1 MRSGEEEEEEKEGLV
16 VLLTPN
22 CYDFYLL
29 RPSGVFGTAGREVG
43 IDGEMAREATE
54 METEQNT
61 ACGEKTKWE
70 GGTDEKLNDG
80 NEKAKKAE
88 YQTIHHGSKH
98 VVRCCAMDHFEHDT
112 RKSIGSTC
120 HRVVAPRA
128 VWCWL
133 WTASLVAGFEAA
145 GITCL

>member
-1 MRSGEEEEEEKEGLV
+1 MRRGDEEEEEEGLV

-29 RPSGVFGTAGREVG
+29 RPSGVFGTAGRGVG
-43 IDGEMAREATE
+43 IDGEMAREATK
-54 METEQNT
+54 MEDKEKT
-61 ACGEKTKWE
+61 ACGEKTKWNGE
-70 GGTDEKLNDG
+70 IDEKLNDG
-80 NEKAKKAE
+80 DGKAKNAE
-88 YQTIHHGSKH
+88 QNTIHHGSKH
-98 VVRCCAMDHFEHDT
+98 VVRCCAMDHFKHDT

-133 WTASLVAGFEAA
+133 WTASLVAGFLATD
-145 GITCL
+145 ITCL